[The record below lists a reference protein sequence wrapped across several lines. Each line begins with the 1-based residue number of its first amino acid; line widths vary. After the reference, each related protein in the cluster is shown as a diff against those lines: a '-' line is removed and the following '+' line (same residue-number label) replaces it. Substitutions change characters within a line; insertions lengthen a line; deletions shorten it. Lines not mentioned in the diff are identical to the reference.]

1 MHHDFRTAASQEED
15 SSFHCHFYA
24 EKCQFPLFFPILYGD
39 THHCI
44 RNGTH
49 PRALNPSMDTLR
61 LTKTRKML

>member
-1 MHHDFRTAASQEED
+1 MISELLPPRKKIVAFIAIFMQRNV
-15 SSFHCHFYA
+15 SSLC
-24 EKCQFPLFFPILYGD
+24 FPILYGD